1 MKTPVVDETLLG
13 EIVRRVREVADPQRI
28 ILFGSAAAGT
38 MTPDSDID
46 LLVLEEAPQDRREE
60 SYRIRGALC
69 GMGVPFDVIVLPTRT
84 FEAEKNV
91 IGGIAYPAHNR
102 GRVIYEEEG
111 VSMESDD
118 APGDFVERWL
128 ETAQVDIDAAI
139 YLLSSEHPF
148 FGVVGFHSQQA
159 GEKFLKALLT
169 FHQVDFP
176 KTHIIEDL
184 LKLVRT
190 ADQSVA
196 TMLQDTVPLAKYAV
210 ETRYP
215 GDVPTLSR
223 ADAEMALIMAQRIRE
238 VVLTALG
245 RQPN

>member
-13 EIVRRVREVADPQRI
+13 EIVRRVRGVADPQRI

-46 LLVLEEAPQDRREE
+46 LLVLEEAPEDRREE
-60 SYRIRGALC
+60 SLRIGQALG
-69 GMGVPFDVIVLPTRT
+69 GMGVPFDVIVLRTRT

-111 VSMESDD
+111 IAMESDD
-118 APGDFVERWL
+118 APGDFVERWI
-128 ETAQVDIDAAI
+128 EKAQADLDAATV
-139 YLLSSEHPF
+139 LSSKEYAF
-148 FGVVGFHSQQA
+148 FGVVGFHAQQA

-176 KTHIIEDL
+176 KTHLIAEL

-190 ADQSVA
+190 VDETVA
-196 TMLQDTVPLAKYAV
+196 NMLQDTVPLTKYAV
-210 ETRYP
+210 ESRYP
-215 GDVPTLSR
+215 DDIQSLSR
-223 ADAEMALIMAQRIRE
+223 ADAEMALFLARKIRE